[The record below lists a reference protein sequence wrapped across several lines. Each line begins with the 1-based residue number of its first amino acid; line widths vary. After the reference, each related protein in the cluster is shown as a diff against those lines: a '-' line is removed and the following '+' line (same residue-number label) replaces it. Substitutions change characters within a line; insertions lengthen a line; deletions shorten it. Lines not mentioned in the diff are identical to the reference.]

1 MLRTQPLDNPVSSE
15 GITYDSAFETTDTY
29 NQRNGQ
35 TVSLSFR
42 YNFGKLEDDK
52 NQGRRKSFE
61 KDGERGGGMDMG
73 Y

>member
-1 MLRTQPLDNPVSSE
+1 MLRTKPLDSAIASN
-15 GITYDSAFETTDTY
+15 GLTYDSAFETTDTY

-35 TVSLSFR
+35 TISLSFR
-42 YNFGKLEDDK
+42 YNFGDLEDDK
-52 NQGRRKSFE
+52 NKSRRKSFE